1 MQAKLAK
8 IENKIDSAADSKKEF
23 EKSVRP
29 FIEKSLSSETRRAYG
44 RVIKE
49 FFLFYRNIEPVE
61 IKSIDVIRWRDSLVE
76 NKKSAAYCF
85 F

>member
-49 FFLFYRNIEPVE
+49 FFLFHRNIEPVE
-61 IKSIDVIRWRDSLVE
+61 IKPIDVIRWRDSLE
-76 NKKSAAYCF
+76 RLRSQYTG
-85 F
+85 